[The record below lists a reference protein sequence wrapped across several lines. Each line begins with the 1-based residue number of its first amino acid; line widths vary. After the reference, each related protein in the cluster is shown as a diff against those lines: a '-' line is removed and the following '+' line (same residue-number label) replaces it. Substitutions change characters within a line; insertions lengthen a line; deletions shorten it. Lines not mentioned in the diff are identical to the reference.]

1 MFSCSAS
8 QQRRSRVKCSR
19 SDAAKASAVT
29 QLLKELRLAEF
40 TIHVAGPEADP
51 KLLDAWES
59 TIPGREGTMCLAM
72 GATVDPGWINELK
85 LCGDLKNRDSTG
97 GSVSRGGEG
106 GMGGG
111 GGAGRVGGEKQ
122 NQEWRAF
129 FWSSRYMPA
138 DDETT
143 LEDVVR
149 GAFRHHR
156 NTNPSTDSRES
167 EDPKSHSNLTVY

>member
-1 MFSCSAS
+1 M
-8 QQRRSRVKCSR
+8 
-19 SDAAKASAVT
+19 
-29 QLLKELRLAEF
+29 
-40 TIHVAGPEADP
+40 
-51 KLLDAWES
+51 
-59 TIPGREGTMCLAM
+59 
-72 GATVDPGWINELK
+72 K